1 MDRRFLTVLGVSLVF
16 ALVVSSIFYQ
26 MSSRAGGGPKKQEVS
41 DLRDLVI
48 AARPLPVGLT
58 IKAADI
64 KVVKVP
70 AQAFP
75 KGAFSKPEDVLDRPV
90 VSNILLEEPLLD
102 GRMAQ
107 RGSGV
112 GLAPVIPV
120 GMRAVTVRVNDV
132 VGVAGFVLPGMR
144 VDVLITGHPPGN
156 QNQSIVTKTVLQ
168 NILVLSAGKNL
179 QTDATGKPVDAP
191 SVTMLV
197 NPAQAEMLTLAGNE
211 GRIQLVLR
219 NGGDQN
225 IEKTDGSSLAALYG
239 GHSKNVS
246 YGSGGSGGDSDDSE
260 RERPRARPRQQPVI
274 VATPMPPPPAPV
286 PDQIITI
293 RGIDKKVET
302 LAAKKSNEDS
312 GRNP

>member
-26 MSSRAGGGPKKQEVS
+26 MTSRANGPKKQEVS
-41 DLRDLVI
+41 DLRDMVI

-58 IKAADI
+58 VKTADLKVI
-64 KVVKVP
+64 KVP
-70 AQAFP
+70 TQAFP

-90 VSNILLEEPLLD
+90 VASILAEEPIIE
-102 GRMAQ
+102 GRLAQ

-112 GLAPVIPV
+112 GLAPIIPV

-132 VGVAGFVLPGMR
+132 VGVAGYVLPGMR

-156 QNQSIVTKTVLQ
+156 GTTVTKTVLQ
-168 NILVLSAGKNL
+168 NILVLSSGQMM
-179 QTDATGKPVDAP
+179 QTDQTGKPVDAP
-191 SVTMLV
+191 NVTVLV
-197 NPAQAEMLTLAGNE
+197 TPPQAELLTLAGNE

-225 IEKTDGSSLAALYG
+225 IEKTEGLSLSTLYG
-239 GHSKNVS
+239 SHSRMTA
-246 YGSGGSGGDSDDSE
+246 GGGGGQQSDDPDGLVQ
-260 RERPRARPRQQPVI
+260 RPRRARPSPVT
-274 VATPMPPPPAPV
+274 VAAAPAAAPPPAPV

-293 RGIDKKVET
+293 RGIDKKVENVSS
-302 LAAKKSNEDS
+302 KKLSEDA
-312 GRNP
+312 GRN

>member
-16 ALVVSSIFYQ
+16 ALVVSAVFYQ
-26 MSSRAGGGPKKQEVS
+26 MTSKAGSAPKHAEVS
-41 DLRDLVI
+41 DLKDVVI

-58 IKAADI
+58 VKAADL
-64 KVVKVP
+64 KVVKMP

-90 VSNILLEEPLLD
+90 VSTILAEEPLID
-102 GRMAQ
+102 GRLAQ

-156 QNQSIVTKTVLQ
+156 PTMVTKTVLQ
-168 NILVLSAGKNL
+168 NILVLSAGQNL

-191 SVTMLV
+191 NVTVLV
-197 NPAQAEMLTLAGNE
+197 TPQQAELLTLAGNE

-219 NGGDQN
+219 NGGDQT
-225 IEKTDGSSLAALYG
+225 IEKTDGLSLAALYG
-239 GHSKNVS
+239 SHAKIVPAAQ
-246 YGSGGSGGDSDDSE
+246 SE
-260 RERPRARPRQQPVI
+260 ARPAPRRRPEPVA
-274 VATPMPPPPAPV
+274 VAPVAPPPAPPAPV

-302 LAAKKSNEDS
+302 VAAKKTAEDT